1 MDNKFRIHFFPK
13 DASRVKEVAFSRR
26 LTLIGLAILLPLAA
40 LGFWLIVAGSLHESS
55 QARAFRKKVA
65 QENHALGDKVGKLD
79 QDLQGLHGELGHLE
93 EQKVNALLISGMEY
107 MEGEK
112 EKKSSSLFSFFRPPE
127 TKVDPAAALGHAQA
141 ISAYLDS
148 TLALLS
154 QKSALVEGVP
164 TTYPV
169 APEAI
174 VTREFGYSPDPFT
187 GRKALHAGVDFS
199 LKNGAVVM
207 AAGGGTVA
215 ESGKDLMW
223 GNYVKI
229 DHGRGV
235 QTFYAHLQ
243 DVYPR
248 PGQKVARGETIG
260 TMGMTG
266 IATGVHLHY
275 ELSIKGA
282 KVDPLQYFLPD
293 LIIATSH
300 ESQDEPAPESSSKD
314 GG

>member
-1 MDNKFRIHFFPK
+1 MDNKFRINFFPS
-13 DASRVKEVAFSRR
+13 DASRVKEVSFSRR
-26 LTLIGLAILLPLAA
+26 LTLIAVAVLLPLAA
-40 LGFWLIVAGSLHESS
+40 LGFWLALAGSLHESPE
-55 QARAFRKKVA
+55 ARALRRKIA

-79 QDLQGLHGELGHLE
+79 QDLQGLHGDLSKLE
-93 EQKVNALLISGMEY
+93 EQKVNALLLSGMEY
-107 MEGEK
+107 MEGDK
-112 EKKSSSLFSFFRPPE
+112 EKKGSGLFSFFRGPQSK
-127 TKVDPAAALGHAQA
+127 TDVGASLNKAQA
-141 ISAYLDS
+141 ISSYLDS
-148 TLALLS
+148 TLTLLN

-169 APEAI
+169 AAEAL

-199 LKNGAVVM
+199 LKNGAPVL
-207 AAGGGTVA
+207 AAGGGVVA
-215 ESGKDLMW
+215 EAGKDLMW

-243 DVYPR
+243 DVYAI
-248 PGQKVARGETIG
+248 PGRKVMRGESIG
-260 TMGMTG
+260 TMGMSG

-282 KVDPLQYFLPD
+282 KVDPLQFFLPN
-293 LIIATSH
+293 LILAVSH
-300 ESQDEPAPESSSKD
+300 EPD
-314 GG
+314 GPPGGGG